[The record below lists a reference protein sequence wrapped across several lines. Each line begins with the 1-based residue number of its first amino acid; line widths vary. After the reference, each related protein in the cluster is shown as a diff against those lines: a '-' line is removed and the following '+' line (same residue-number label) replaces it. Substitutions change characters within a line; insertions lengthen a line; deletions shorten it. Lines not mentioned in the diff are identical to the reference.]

1 MVAAGLDTLPGNI
14 NMTIA
19 YLSSTHG
26 QSIQQAAYTAIIAAY
41 STSGTTSPW
50 HACVQSEDCEYM
62 QSFVK
67 EVLRYWSSL
76 NMSFTRQSIK
86 DISYGSATIP
96 AGTPF
101 FMNMWAANHDEAH
114 FRNPMLFDPMRFMHV
129 DEAGGGTQHFGYG
142 AGTRV
147 SLSSIPWIVSHSSLL
162 YRCAPAH
169 TSRTANST

>member
-1 MVAAGLDTLPGNI
+1 
-14 NMTIA
+14 
-19 YLSSTHG
+19 
-26 QSIQQAAYTAIIAAY
+26 
-41 STSGTTSPW
+41 
-50 HACVQSEDCEYM
+50 
-62 QSFVK
+62 
-67 EVLRYWSSL
+67 
-76 NMSFTRQSIK
+76 MSFTRQSIK

-114 FRNPMLFDPMRFMHV
+114 FGNPMLFDPTRFMHV

-162 YRCAPAH
+162 YRCAPAP